1 MIVSEEFLLEK
12 LKGYKQKTWS
22 GHWTNKGNIH
32 FILWNLLGIFN
43 GHYNVV
49 VNPETFEY
57 RVKKH
62 SEYGNIVSYLPTK
75 ETTVWTK
82 ENMSQEQ
89 IDYIEPCIAKA
100 LYDLLYP
107 SIFSYNTKEG
117 YSQWLF
123 LWMMIRLNL
132 PGNGENKL
140 KNIKYGIYS

>member
-1 MIVSEEFLLEK
+1 MIVSEEFLFEK

-62 SEYGNIVSYLPTK
+62 SEYGNLVSYLPTK

-89 IDYIEPCIAKA
+89 IDYIEPCIAKT

-107 SIFSYNTKEG
+107 SISSYNTKEG
-117 YSQWLF
+117 YSQWLS
-123 LWMMIRLNL
+123 NL
-132 PGNGENKL
+132 LVDDDTFEFTWKWRE
-140 KNIKYGIYS
+140 

>member
-32 FILWNLLGIFN
+32 LILWNLLGIFN

-62 SEYGNIVSYLPTK
+62 SEYGNLVSYLPTK

-89 IDYIEPCIAKA
+89 INYIEPCIAKT

-117 YSQWLF
+117 YSQWLS
-123 LWMMIRLNL
+123 NL
-132 PGNGENKL
+132 LVDDDTFEFTWKWRE
-140 KNIKYGIYS
+140 

>member
-1 MIVSEEFLLEK
+1 MIVSEDFLLEK

-62 SEYGNIVSYLPTK
+62 SEYGNLVQYLPTK
-75 ETTVWTK
+75 ETTVWMK

-89 IDYIEPCIAKA
+89 VDYIEPCIAKT

-107 SIFSYNTKEG
+107 SISSYNTKEG
-117 YSQWLF
+117 YSQWLS
-123 LWMMIRLNL
+123 NL
-132 PGNGENKL
+132 LVDDDTFEFTWKWRE
-140 KNIKYGIYS
+140 

>member
-62 SEYGNIVSYLPTK
+62 SEYGNLVSYLPTK

-82 ENMSQEQ
+82 ENMSQE
-89 IDYIEPCIAKA
+89 
-100 LYDLLYP
+100 
-107 SIFSYNTKEG
+107 
-117 YSQWLF
+117 
-123 LWMMIRLNL
+123 
-132 PGNGENKL
+132 
-140 KNIKYGIYS
+140 

>member
-1 MIVSEEFLLEK
+1 MIVPEEFLLEK

-49 VNPETFEY
+49 INPETFEY

-62 SEYGNIVSYLPTK
+62 SEYGNLVSYLPTK
-75 ETTVWTK
+75 EITVWTK

-89 IDYIEPCIAKA
+89 VDYIEPCIAKT

-107 SIFSYNTKEG
+107 SIS
-117 YSQWLF
+117 S
-123 LWMMIRLNL
+123 
-132 PGNGENKL
+132 
-140 KNIKYGIYS
+140 

>member
-12 LKGYKQKTWS
+12 LNGHKQKTWS

-62 SEYGNIVSYLPTK
+62 SEYGNLVSYLPTK
-75 ETTVWTK
+75 ETIVWTK

-89 IDYIEPCIAKA
+89 VDYIEPCIAKT

-107 SIFSYNTKEG
+107 SISSYNTKEG
-117 YSQWLF
+117 YSQWLS
-123 LWMMIRLNL
+123 NL
-132 PGNGENKL
+132 LVDDDTFEFTWKWRD
-140 KNIKYGIYS
+140 

>member
-57 RVKKH
+57 RVKKY
-62 SEYGNIVSYLPTK
+62 SEYGNLVSYIPTK
-75 ETTVWTK
+75 KTTVWTK

-89 IDYIEPCIAKA
+89 INYIEPCIAKT

-107 SIFSYNTKEG
+107 SISSYNTKEG
-117 YSQWLF
+117 YSQWLS
-123 LWMMIRLNL
+123 NL
-132 PGNGENKL
+132 LVDDDTFELTWKWRD
-140 KNIKYGIYS
+140 

>member
-1 MIVSEEFLLEK
+1 MIVSENFLLEK

-22 GHWTNKGNIH
+22 GHWTNKRNIH

-62 SEYGNIVSYLPTK
+62 SEYGNLVSYLPTK

-89 IDYIEPCIAKA
+89 INYIEPCIAKT

-107 SIFSYNTKEG
+107 SFSSHNTKEG
-117 YSQWLF
+117 YSQWLS
-123 LWMMIRLNL
+123 NL
-132 PGNGENKL
+132 LVDDDTFEFTWKWRE
-140 KNIKYGIYS
+140 

>member
-62 SEYGNIVSYLPTK
+62 SEYGNLVSYLPTK

-89 IDYIEPCIAKA
+89 IDYIEPCIAKT

-107 SIFSYNTKEG
+107 SISSYNTKEG
-117 YSQWLF
+117 YSQWLS
-123 LWMMIRLNL
+123 NL
-132 PGNGENKL
+132 LVDDDTFEFTWKWRE
-140 KNIKYGIYS
+140 